1 MYLEIQLNIFQFY
14 RRIEMI
20 TSFGSD
26 GSDSED
32 ENNSSDENKI
42 PLSESGKSDS
52 APLSESGKSSS
63 APHIKSGEI
72 GPAFCPT
79 GIQSPIKN
87 LFHSYKSDSTDM
99 SNSTNPEQLEER
111 KIIESDKSNNSI
123 VQDEKEFLMRKK
135 NKKDINPHNTVPKL
149 DLHVSLVP
157 GYGDDSDGEEEVRP
171 KQEIKPL
178 FPIAQNEEYISVTNS
193 LKNIRDALTKN
204 SGNVQASDQCS
215 DSNEDTEE
223 TKNDHETDQKTEEK
237 EPKTDEDKFKTNIF
251 LEDMQVCGKAFQR
264 KKRIAFDGIN
274 YIMFYLTSFQ

>member
-1 MYLEIQLNIFQFY
+1 
-14 RRIEMI
+14 MI

-42 PLSESGKSDS
+42 PLSESGKPNS
-52 APLSESGKSSS
+52 APLSESGKSNS
-63 APHIKSGEI
+63 APCIKSGEI

-79 GIQSPIKN
+79 GIQSPNKN
-87 LFHSYKSDSTDM
+87 LFHSYKSDSTDI

-123 VQDEKEFLMRKK
+123 VQDEEFLMGK
-135 NKKDINPHNTVPKL
+135 NRKDINPHNIVPKL

-178 FPIAQNEEYISVTNS
+178 FPIAQNEEYINVMNS
-193 LKNIRDALTKN
+193 LKNTRDALTKN

-223 TKNDHETDQKTEEK
+223 TKNDHEKTEEK
-237 EPKTDEDKFKTNIF
+237 ESKTDEDKSKTNIF

-274 YIMFYLTSFQ
+274 YIDYVLSNFIPMIIYNKNLHLVS